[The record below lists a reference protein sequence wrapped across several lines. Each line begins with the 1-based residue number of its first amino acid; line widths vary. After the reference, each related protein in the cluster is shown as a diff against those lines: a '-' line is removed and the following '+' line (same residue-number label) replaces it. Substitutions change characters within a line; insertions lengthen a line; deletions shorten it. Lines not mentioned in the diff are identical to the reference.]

1 MLYNITRSTE
11 TGNSTIT
18 VFLDGEMLV
27 TDSGN
32 PNWHEIVDVALEGG
46 FDEGEFYAEDVEW
59 FKGLFDLETAVKSK
73 FAEAQTTNASGVSE
87 TLSERVTVRD
97 GVVYVDH
104 DPVDGGITKQI
115 VKFLDEQVSDWKPL
129 VRFLEN
135 IMANPNG
142 HSRTQLYDWLQ
153 RHDFSLS
160 DDGCFYAYK
169 GLTSDGKS
177 IHAGPGIVNG
187 KHVNG
192 KLDNSVGNVVELPR
206 SDVQFDPGVGCA
218 SGLHA
223 GTYSYASGFGHGMT
237 VRVKVN
243 PRDVVSVPT
252 DCGWQ
257 KIRTC
262 RYEVIEVVDR
272 ESNPAVYN
280 PADLDDDF
288 AEDDWT
294 EADW

>member
-18 VFLDGEMLV
+18 VFVDGEMLT

-32 PNWHEIVDVALEGG
+32 PNWSEILEVALDAEGLG
-46 FDEGEFYAEDVEW
+46 DESSEFYDEDVEW
-59 FKGLFDLETAVKSK
+59 FKGLFDLETAVKAK
-73 FAEAQTTNASGVSE
+73 FAEAQVSNTNE

-97 GVVYVDH
+97 GQVLVDN
-104 DPVDGGITKQI
+104 DPIDGGITKQI
-115 VKFLDEQVSDWKPL
+115 IRFLDEQVPDWKPL

-169 GLTSDGKS
+169 GLTRDGRS
-177 IHAGPGIVNG
+177 IHSGPGIVNG
-187 KHVNG
+187 VPATG
-192 KLDNSVGNVVELPR
+192 QLDNSVGNVVELAR
-206 SDVQFDPGVGCA
+206 SSVHHDPSVGC
-218 SGLHA
+218 STGLHA
-223 GTYSYASGFGHGMT
+223 GTYSYASSFGHGMT

-252 DCGWQ
+252 DCDWQ
-257 KIRTC
+257 KIRCC
-262 RYEVIEVVDR
+262 RYEVVEVVDR
-272 ESNPAVYN
+272 ESNPAVYE
-280 PADLDDDF
+280 PDGEPEYDDD
-288 AEDDWT
+288 WS